1 MLMRRFVSLSLI
13 AFLALASGVSIPR
26 AESADR
32 EINVA
37 AAADLS
43 SALQEVATNY
53 EKRTSV
59 VVKLS
64 FGASGALTQQIQN
77 GAPFDVFFSAD
88 MDYPRQL
95 IAGGQAESAT
105 LYRYAVGRLVL
116 WVPGDS
122 PLDVEHKGMDVLL
135 DPSVK
140 KISIANP
147 QHAPYGRA
155 AVAALKHYGLYEKV
169 SATELVLG
177 ENVSQAAQFVESG
190 NAQAGFVALAH
201 AMAPAMQ
208 GKGRYW
214 MVPAEA
220 YPPLDQGVVLI
231 SRSPHR
237 QDAAAFL
244 EYMKTAEVAGLL
256 RRYGFSLP
264 AEIRPE
270 RRTEVGNWR
279 AKMAINWQAFRL
291 TIELAVVVSV
301 ILFVVGLPLA
311 YWIAFSRWRWKFLVE
326 ALVALPI
333 VLPPTV
339 LGFYVLVALGSRSP
353 LGPLVAVSD
362 RTHLGVHLHRTG
374 DRLHPL
380 QPAVRGAAFRG
391 VFLLGR
397 SEAAGSLG
405 HAGSLAITHVLP
417 RSGSTFR
424 AGTGHGLSPGLCSHH
439 GRVWSGADDWRQH
452 SGSNAHRLD

>member
-1 MLMRRFVSLSLI
+1 MLMRRFISLTLI
-13 AFLALASGVSIPR
+13 ALLAVVYAVSIPQ

-43 SALQEVATNY
+43 SALQEVANNY
-53 EKRTSV
+53 EKSTGV

-105 LYRYAVGRLVL
+105 LYRYAVGRLAL
-116 WVPGDS
+116 WVPTDS

-155 AVAALKHYGLYEKV
+155 AVATLKHYDVYEKV
-169 SATELVLG
+169 SGELVLG

-201 AMAPAMQ
+201 AIAPAMQ

-220 YPPLDQGVVLI
+220 YPPLDQGGVLI
-231 SRSPHR
+231 SRSSHR

-244 EYMKTAEVAGLL
+244 EYVKTAEVAALL

-264 AEIRPE
+264 GRDDAR
-270 RRTEVGNWR
+270 
-279 AKMAINWQAFRL
+279 KD
-291 TIELAVVVSV
+291 
-301 ILFVVGLPLA
+301 
-311 YWIAFSRWRWKFLVE
+311 
-326 ALVALPI
+326 
-333 VLPPTV
+333 
-339 LGFYVLVALGSRSP
+339 
-353 LGPLVAVSD
+353 GPK
-362 RTHLGVHLHRTG
+362 
-374 DRLHPL
+374 
-380 QPAVRGAAFRG
+380 
-391 VFLLGR
+391 
-397 SEAAGSLG
+397 
-405 HAGSLAITHVLP
+405 
-417 RSGSTFR
+417 
-424 AGTGHGLSPGLCSHH
+424 
-439 GRVWSGADDWRQH
+439 DDQK
-452 SGSNAHRLD
+452 

>member
-1 MLMRRFVSLSLI
+1 MLMRRFVSLSSI
-13 AFLALASGVSIPR
+13 AFLALVSGVSIQR

-53 EKRTSV
+53 EKRTGV

-116 WVPGDS
+116 WVPRDS

-135 DPSVK
+135 DPSLK
-140 KISIANP
+140 KIAMANP

-155 AVAALKHYGLYEKV
+155 ALAALKHYGLYEKV
-169 SATELVLG
+169 ADELVLG
-177 ENVSQAAQFVESG
+177 ENVSQAAQFAESG

-201 AMAPAMQ
+201 AIAPAMQ
-208 GKGRYW
+208 GKGRCW

-244 EYMKTAEVAGLL
+244 EYMKTAEVAALL

-264 AEIRPE
+264 
-270 RRTEVGNWR
+270 
-279 AKMAINWQAFRL
+279 
-291 TIELAVVVSV
+291 
-301 ILFVVGLPLA
+301 
-311 YWIAFSRWRWKFLVE
+311 
-326 ALVALPI
+326 
-333 VLPPTV
+333 
-339 LGFYVLVALGSRSP
+339 
-353 LGPLVAVSD
+353 
-362 RTHLGVHLHRTG
+362 
-374 DRLHPL
+374 
-380 QPAVRGAAFRG
+380 
-391 VFLLGR
+391 GR
-397 SEAAGSLG
+397 DNDQKE
-405 HAGSLAITHVLP
+405 
-417 RSGSTFR
+417 
-424 AGTGHGLSPGLCSHH
+424 
-439 GRVWSGADDWRQH
+439 DEK
-452 SGSNAHRLD
+452 

>member
-1 MLMRRFVSLSLI
+1 MLMRRFVSVGLI
-13 AFLALASGVSIPR
+13 AFLALVSGISIPR

-43 SALQEVATNY
+43 SALQEVANNY
-53 EKRTSV
+53 EKHTGV
-59 VVKLS
+59 IVKLS

-88 MDYPRQL
+88 MDYPGQL

-116 WVPGDS
+116 WVPRDS
-122 PLDVEHKGMDVLL
+122 PLDVGNKGMDVLL

-169 SATELVLG
+169 TGQLVLG

-190 NAQAGFVALAH
+190 NAQAGFVALAY
-201 AMAPAMQ
+201 AIAPAMQ
-208 GKGRYW
+208 DKGKYW

-220 YPPLDQGVVLI
+220 YPPLDQGAVLI
-231 SRSPHR
+231 SRSPRR

-244 EYMKTAEVAGLL
+244 EYIKTAEVAALL

-264 AEIRPE
+264 DQKEDQ
-270 RRTEVGNWR
+270 
-279 AKMAINWQAFRL
+279 K
-291 TIELAVVVSV
+291 
-301 ILFVVGLPLA
+301 
-311 YWIAFSRWRWKFLVE
+311 
-326 ALVALPI
+326 
-333 VLPPTV
+333 
-339 LGFYVLVALGSRSP
+339 
-353 LGPLVAVSD
+353 
-362 RTHLGVHLHRTG
+362 
-374 DRLHPL
+374 
-380 QPAVRGAAFRG
+380 
-391 VFLLGR
+391 
-397 SEAAGSLG
+397 
-405 HAGSLAITHVLP
+405 
-417 RSGSTFR
+417 
-424 AGTGHGLSPGLCSHH
+424 
-439 GRVWSGADDWRQH
+439 
-452 SGSNAHRLD
+452 